1 MTYRMIVSLALVI
14 ISMNYLEA
22 QEVREKPEN
31 VYLNVSLSC

>member
-22 QEVREKPEN
+22 QELEKN
-31 VYLNVSLSC
+31 QKMFI